1 MSQDRRS
8 LFREGAIRRYMQR
21 REKDVF
27 PRLVSPPV
35 FLCAW
40 LLFGLLLLGGLVAW
54 WAEIP
59 AFVEGSGIVLTP
71 EQTRRFPNAATSI
84 LIFLPQA
91 YAAQI
96 HTGLPVRVQVD
107 ADGPAILSRIERIE
121 PGIIGPAAA
130 RQRYA
135 LDSEEEQAIDQPSVA
150 ILVQPR
156 QKLASSMYAG
166 SLVQAQVQVGSR
178 RVLSLFPG
186 LDGLMLI
193 RG

>member
-1 MSQDRRS
+1 MSHDRRS
-8 LFREGAIRRYMQR
+8 LFREDAIRRYMQR

-40 LLFGLLLLGGLVAW
+40 LLFGLLLLAGLVAW

-59 AFVEGSGIVLTP
+59 TFVDGSGIVLTP

-84 LIFLPQA
+84 LIFLPQV

-96 HTGLPVRVQVD
+96 HTGQPVRIQVD
-107 ADGPAILSRIERIE
+107 ADEPEILSRIEHIE
-121 PGIIGPAAA
+121 PGIISPAAA

-135 LDSEEEQAIDQPSVA
+135 LDSEEGQAIDQPSIV
-150 ILVQPR
+150 ILAQPR
-156 QKLASSMYAG
+156 QKLDSSVYAG

>member
-1 MSQDRRS
+1 MSHDRRS
-8 LFREGAIRRYMQR
+8 LFRESALKRYMQR

-40 LLFGLLLLGGLVAW
+40 LLFCLLLLAGLIAW

-59 AFVEGSGIVLTP
+59 TFVDGSGLVLTP
-71 EQTRRFPNAATSI
+71 EQTHRFSNASTLI

-91 YAAQI
+91 YASQI
-96 HTGLPVRVQVD
+96 HVGLAVRAQVD
-107 ADGPAILSRIERIE
+107 ADGPELLSRIDRVE
-121 PGIIGPAAA
+121 PGIISPADA
-130 RQRYA
+130 RQRYG
-135 LDSEEEQAIDQPSVA
+135 LDHTEEQIVVQPSVV
-150 ILVQPR
+150 ILVKPS
-156 QKLASSMYAG
+156 KDLTSHVYAG
-166 SLVQAQVQVGSR
+166 SLVHAQIQVGSR

-186 LDGLMLI
+186 LDRLI

>member
-1 MSQDRRS
+1 MAHDRRS
-8 LFREGAIRRYMQR
+8 LFRESALKQYMQR

-40 LLFGLLLLGGLVAW
+40 LLFSLLLLAGLIAW

-59 AFVEGSGIVLTP
+59 TFVTGSGIVLTP
-71 EQTRRFPNAATSI
+71 EQTHRFSHASTPI

-91 YAAQI
+91 YASQI
-96 HTGLPVRVQVD
+96 HVGLTVRTQVD
-107 ADGPAILSRIERIE
+107 ADGPEILSKIERVE
-121 PGIIGPAAA
+121 PGIISPAAA
-130 RQRYA
+130 RQRYG
-135 LDSEEEQAIDQPSVA
+135 LDHTEEQIIVQPSVV
-150 ILVQPR
+150 ILAKPAKDLTSPV
-156 QKLASSMYAG
+156 YAG
-166 SLVQAQVQVGSR
+166 SLVHAQIQVGSR

-186 LDGLMLI
+186 LDRWI